1 MKWLVAAL
9 LLAGCLPRGAGEQEL
24 RTRVPGTWVG
34 AAPDGTRL
42 TMKLEADGSGE
53 VNGLRGSWQ
62 IKVGR
67 ILLSD
72 GEHLIPCDLDGDELT
87 CHTPEGD
94 LVMTRGTAGEKVAAA
109 SAEPAAP
116 SSPEKTTGGQ
126 PFIAPANGPIRGC
139 SFTPPAGWT
148 HNVVQ
153 ASGHKVHMVQSP
165 EVENATIMIGRVELS
180 AFGDHPPAANTAFL
194 DAEIARYTSGKH
206 EVVLRSEDIDLRGQ
220 VAAWG
225 LVKYDSDEYSV
236 AVVGGQ
242 DAIFVIVGR
251 YPADRAKELRPLVQ
265 DMLRSFRA
273 SP

>member
-9 LLAGCLPRGAGEQEL
+9 LVAGCLPRGSDEQEL

-53 VNGLRGSWQ
+53 VNGLRGSWE

-72 GEHLIPCDLDGDELT
+72 GEHLVPCDLEGDELT

-94 LVMTRGTAGEKVAAA
+94 LVMTRGTADEKVAEAPG
-109 SAEPAAP
+109 EPATP
-116 SSPEKTTGGQ
+116 SSPEKTVAGQ

-148 HNVVQ
+148 HHVVQ
-153 ASGHKVHMVQSP
+153 ASGHKVHMIKSA
-165 EVENATIMIGRVELS
+165 EDESATIMIGRVELS
-180 AFGDHPPAANTAFL
+180 AFGDHPPSANTAFL
-194 DAEIARYTSGKH
+194 DAEIAKYTSGKH

-220 VAAWG
+220 AAAWG

-251 YPADRAKELRPLVQ
+251 YPADRAKALRPLVQ